1 MGRYEQWVRDK
12 LTEPRPVPLNLTDT
26 QILDFLEQYFSG
38 ITRPDQVVL
47 DIDEMT
53 TRADSL
59 REVACLAAAKI
70 KEEAES

>member
-1 MGRYEQWVRDK
+1 MGRHENLMKQHWAERQ
-12 LTEPRPVPLNLTDT
+12 PAPLNLTDT
-26 QILDFLEQYFSG
+26 QILDFLEKHFSG
-38 ITRPDQVVL
+38 ITRPGQVVL

-70 KEEAES
+70 EEESK